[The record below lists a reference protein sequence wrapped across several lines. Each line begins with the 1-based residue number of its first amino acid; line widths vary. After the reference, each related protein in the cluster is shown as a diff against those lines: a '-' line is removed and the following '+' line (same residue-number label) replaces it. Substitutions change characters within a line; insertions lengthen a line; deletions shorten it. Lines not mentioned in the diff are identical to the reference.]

1 MKLTCRRELANI
13 TDNRTISDKQ
23 LTGRIL
29 ASIRLQNFVEL
40 RISQIRKRIHQCIQM
55 MVTVRLFDTREWLV
69 YIISKLT
76 LELFWF
82 FILSII
88 IWHFIGMENRYLS
101 IDCTKTRNKFKRK
114 QNEPKWS
121 NATHNQQLS
130 FTTNCSST
138 MSTTR
143 QA

>member
-55 MVTVRLFDTREWLV
+55 MVTVRLFDTRE
-69 YIISKLT
+69 
-76 LELFWF
+76 
-82 FILSII
+82 
-88 IWHFIGMENRYLS
+88 
-101 IDCTKTRNKFKRK
+101 
-114 QNEPKWS
+114 
-121 NATHNQQLS
+121 
-130 FTTNCSST
+130 
-138 MSTTR
+138 
-143 QA
+143 